1 MRFQNI
7 VVSIAY
13 KRDSETAKELH
24 KKISIFNIILKF
36 LEQMIVWHKA
46 LVEKTRIKLN
56 LSYYQLYW
64 VCFIKGVVV
73 CYILMLFSK

>member
-24 KKISIFNIILKF
+24 KKIMNTNYREKYNEIHNIYKKSLLTKDQIYDSFEKQLLKII
-36 LEQMIVWHKA
+36 E
-46 LVEKTRIKLN
+46 EKN
-56 LSYYQLYW
+56 E
-64 VCFIKGVVV
+64 
-73 CYILMLFSK
+73 

>member
-24 KKISIFNIILKF
+24 KKISIFNIILKIF
-36 LEQMIVWHKA
+36 RTNDCLAQ
-46 LVEKTRIKLN
+46 
-56 LSYYQLYW
+56 S
-64 VCFIKGVVV
+64 
-73 CYILMLFSK
+73 FSRKNSD